1 MTINQLHFWSDL
13 ARTPVFGP
21 TITVASYLA
30 GRAIQRACRHNSMAN
45 PVLIGM
51 LMVVGLLKIT
61 GVPYQDY
68 YESTQLIT
76 FLLGPATVALA
87 ISLIKNIA
95 HVKGRLFRIL
105 LALTAGSLVSAVTG
119 IGLVLMCGGSRAVA
133 FSMAAKAVTTPIAIN
148 VAQTAG
154 GIPSLCAVLVIG
166 GGILV
171 AMSIKSILNWTGI
184 TDARTFG
191 FAAGTVGSGIGAAH
205 ALSFCELAGAFGALA
220 LGFNGLVTP
229 LIVLIIAHLW
239 PG

>member
-68 YESTQLIT
+68 YESTQAIT

-87 ISLIKNIA
+87 RPANPPWLSGA
-95 HVKGRLFRIL
+95 HSMNS
-105 LALTAGSLVSAVTG
+105 TA
-119 IGLVLMCGGSRAVA
+119 
-133 FSMAAKAVTTPIAIN
+133 
-148 VAQTAG
+148 
-154 GIPSLCAVLVIG
+154 
-166 GGILV
+166 
-171 AMSIKSILNWTGI
+171 
-184 TDARTFG
+184 
-191 FAAGTVGSGIGAAH
+191 
-205 ALSFCELAGAFGALA
+205 SFVDS
-220 LGFNGLVTP
+220 NG
-229 LIVLIIAHLW
+229 
-239 PG
+239 